1 MMSTAEEVKAEMFG
15 DNPTRRSPR
24 SGGGPLFGR
33 ANRNGFSRRGIPI
46 ADDVDKLVGQ
56 LVDLA
61 EARLRPSRRLLSRRS
76 AHPRR
81 EQQRPE
87 GWRPGQRD
95 NAAAAATALVSS

>member
-1 MMSTAEEVKAEMFG
+1 M
-15 DNPTRRSPR
+15 
-24 SGGGPLFGR
+24 GPLFGR

-76 AHPRR
+76 AIHVASNS
-81 EQQRPE
+81 
-87 GWRPGQRD
+87 GLKAGGQG
-95 NAAAAATALVSS
+95 NVTTPPQPQPH